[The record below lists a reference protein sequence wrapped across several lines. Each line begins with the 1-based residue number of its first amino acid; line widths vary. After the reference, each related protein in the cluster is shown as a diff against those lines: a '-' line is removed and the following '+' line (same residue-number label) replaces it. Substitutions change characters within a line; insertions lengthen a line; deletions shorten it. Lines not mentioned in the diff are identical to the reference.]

1 VFFISGQDRRH
12 YLRMDR
18 TDDGVRPGRRKS
30 VDEVKPRDTDPP
42 IGNPSIDDCA
52 SSLEFAPYRSDL
64 TELVFAYKPLEVD
77 RPLKY
82 NDWDRVVLGDLSA
95 SSKPDTPVAEC

>member
-1 VFFISGQDRRH
+1 
-12 YLRMDR
+12 MDR
-18 TDDGVRPGRRKS
+18 TDDGVGPARQKI

-64 TELVFAYKPLEVD
+64 TELVFAYKPL
-77 RPLKY
+77 RSTAP
-82 NDWDRVVLGDLSA
+82 
-95 SSKPDTPVAEC
+95 